1 MEILLSDIFCGIYAL
16 LQADDEVK
24 FLEDLVELTWK
35 VFVLHREK
43 KFILFGEH
51 DIQVACEEGGED
63 LE

>member
-1 MEILLSDIFCGIYAL
+1 MEILFSDIFCGIYAL
-16 LQADDEVK
+16 LQADDDVK
-24 FLEDLVELTWK
+24 FLEELVELTWK
-35 VFVLHREK
+35 VFVLHRV